1 MFKVFAL
8 SAVLRRNAT
17 SRTLILLVI
26 EPLMFYNQYYEQ
38 VREHITNGNTKYWVL
53 LFLNPIPLFTE
64 YY

>member
-1 MFKVFAL
+1 MFKVVAL
-8 SAVLRRNAT
+8 SAVLRRNA

-38 VREHITNGNTKYWVL
+38 VRELITNGNTKYRIL
-53 LFLNPIPLFTE
+53 LFLNPIPLFTD